1 MENEYVELAK
11 TQKPLKGSMPRAGA
25 PLLVKCIKSL
35 QKPICISA
43 DGLRWRPGDYQNAN
57 MAQSGSKTYLKC
69 PQPCVARYGRWLPFV
84 GCQGEGLD
92 CGCMG
97 VYLGSRSGSGL
108 CLCFCFLHGNNYISQ
123 IYVRALWS
131 RVLHAISVCPLFGL
145 WSLHYRR
152 VHCELCPRPRAPCR
166 IWDLWQVAAAF

>member
-1 MENEYVELAK
+1 MRQLSHTRMGEWGQERVAEAGAGAEAMENEYVELAK

-69 PQPCVARYGRWLPFV
+69 P
-84 GCQGEGLD
+84 
-92 CGCMG
+92 
-97 VYLGSRSGSGL
+97 
-108 CLCFCFLHGNNYISQ
+108 
-123 IYVRALWS
+123 
-131 RVLHAISVCPLFGL
+131 
-145 WSLHYRR
+145 
-152 VHCELCPRPRAPCR
+152 
-166 IWDLWQVAAAF
+166 